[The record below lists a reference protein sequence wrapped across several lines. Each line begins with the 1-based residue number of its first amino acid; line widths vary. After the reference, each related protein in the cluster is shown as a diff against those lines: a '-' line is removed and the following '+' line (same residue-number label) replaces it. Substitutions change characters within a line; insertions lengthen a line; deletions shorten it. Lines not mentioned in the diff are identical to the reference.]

1 MDYGFFGIMDTIF
14 PLMFGAVFLL
24 IVGVMILALV
34 RSASEWSSNN
44 SSPVLSVDARVVS
57 KRTNITRHMSQ
68 ADSSHMTRNSTVDYA
83 TFQVESGDRMELRMS
98 GREYGLLAEGDRG
111 KLTFQGT
118 RYRGF
123 ERRLI

>member
-1 MDYGFFGIMDTIF
+1 MDTIF

-68 ADSSHMTRNSTVDYA
+68 ADSSHMTRSSTVYYA
-83 TFQVESGDRMELRMS
+83 TFQVESGDRMEFQVPDT
-98 GREYGLLAEGDRG
+98 EYGLLVEGDRG

-118 RYRGF
+118 RYQGF
-123 ERRLI
+123 RRQ

>member
-68 ADSSHMTRNSTVDYA
+68 ADSSHMTRSSTVYYA
-83 TFQVESGDRMELRMS
+83 TFQVESGDRMELEVPDM
-98 GREYGLLAEGDRG
+98 EYGLLVEGDRG
-111 KLTFQGT
+111 RLTFQGT
-118 RYRGF
+118 RFQGFRRG
-123 ERRLI
+123 

>member
-1 MDYGFFGIMDTIF
+1 MDTIF

-68 ADSSHMTRNSTVDYA
+68 ADSSHMTRSSTVYYA
-83 TFQVESGDRMELRMS
+83 TFQVESGDRIELHVPD
-98 GREYGLLAEGDRG
+98 REYGMLVEGDRG
-111 KLTFQGT
+111 RLTFQGT
-118 RYRGF
+118 RYQGF
-123 ERRLI
+123 ERQT

>member
-1 MDYGFFGIMDTIF
+1 MDTIF

-44 SSPVLSVDARVVS
+44 HSPVLSVDARVVS

-68 ADSSHMTRNSTVDYA
+68 ADSSHMTRNSTVYYA

>member
-68 ADSSHMTRNSTVDYA
+68 ADSSHMTRNSTVYYA
-83 TFQVESGDRMELRMS
+83 TFQVESGDRMEFQVPDT
-98 GREYGLLAEGDRG
+98 EYGMLVEGDRG
-111 KLTFQGT
+111 RLTFQGT
-118 RYRGF
+118 RYQGF
-123 ERRLI
+123 QRT

>member
-1 MDYGFFGIMDTIF
+1 MDTIF

-68 ADSSHMTRNSTVDYA
+68 ADSSHMTRSSTVYYA
-83 TFQVESGDRMELRMS
+83 TFQVESGDGWSCGVRPGVWAFS
-98 GREYGLLAEGDRG
+98 GGGPGQAHLPGNPLPR
-111 KLTFQGT
+111 F
-118 RYRGF
+118 
-123 ERRLI
+123 

>member
-34 RSASEWSSNN
+34 RSASEWGSNN

-68 ADSSHMTRNSTVDYA
+68 ADSSHMTRNSTVYYA

>member
-68 ADSSHMTRNSTVDYA
+68 ADSSHMTRSSTVYYA
-83 TFQVESGDRMELRMS
+83 TFQVESGDRMELRMA

-123 ERRLI
+123 ERRLV

>member
-1 MDYGFFGIMDTIF
+1 
-14 PLMFGAVFLL
+14 
-24 IVGVMILALV
+24 
-34 RSASEWSSNN
+34 
-44 SSPVLSVDARVVS
+44 
-57 KRTNITRHMSQ
+57 
-68 ADSSHMTRNSTVDYA
+68 MTRSSTVYYA

-123 ERRLI
+123 ERRLV